1 MELEDNRVLEDP
13 ALVYLTHRSWNEA
26 GVFRILPAA
35 ESLQVWQFCI
45 VLLGSISDL
54 PKSCH
59 TIANALI
66 HLCCVVPAC
75 SNYWTLLPDPKV
87 APDPIRLTKH
97 NISHNYLGPLDCC
110 S

>member
-35 ESLQVWQFCI
+35 ESAVF
-45 VLLGSISDL
+45 DL